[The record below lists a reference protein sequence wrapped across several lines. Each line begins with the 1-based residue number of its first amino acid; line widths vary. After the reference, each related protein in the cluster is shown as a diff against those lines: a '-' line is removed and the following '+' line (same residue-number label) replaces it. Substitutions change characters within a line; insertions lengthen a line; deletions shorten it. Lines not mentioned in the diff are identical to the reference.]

1 MNKYDD
7 IVVMIKDITTNRC
20 RECIHNEYHLIRI
33 KSEKYTDIY
42 EFYNNDRRLFIL
54 ELDYESN
61 RYRIKSPEMEPLS
74 MSLEAAYTSFI
85 LANGIGLYT
94 RFIQH

>member
-7 IVVMIKDITTNRC
+7 IVVMIKDITNNRC
-20 RECIHNEYHLIRI
+20 RECIQNDYHLIKV

-42 EFYNNDRRLFIL
+42 EFYDEERRLFVL
-54 ELDYESN
+54 ELDYQN
-61 RYRIKSPEMEPLS
+61 HRYRIKSPEAESLS
-74 MSLEAAYTSFI
+74 MSLEAAYTSFV

-94 RFIQH
+94 RFLQH